1 MNNVLLMLGAIVAGI
16 LAALVAVP
24 MAIDWNGYRGVFEE
38 EASRLLGRDVRLGG
52 GVNVRVLPVPYV
64 RFEKLRIADTAS
76 TGGDPLFRAESVTMR
91 LSIAPLLR
99 GVLEAQSVELK
110 KPSLRLVVDGEGR
123 GNWASLSLKPGSLP
137 FVPADVTLQSVGIE
151 GGTMVFVSGTGK
163 ELAEFQGIDG
173 ELSADGFEGPF
184 KFKGNAAWYG
194 EQREIRFATSKPEA
208 DGSTKFRASVR
219 VPANQNSYSFDGRVL
234 DLKGRPH
241 LDGELTAKLPIAGAA
256 PAKVSVAG
264 KAPGEVDSNVFELKA
279 KVDGDLKGGKLT
291 DIALSLDR
299 VGDPQ
304 LITGEATAAWNEALR
319 FDMVLTTRSLNLDA
333 IGAEGSSK
341 DPLETARNSLN
352 VILAALPAEA
362 QTDARLKAERVT
374 LAGES
379 ITGVSLAMNRRD
391 AALEVKELRAI
402 LPGATKLDASGSIKR
417 EAKSDVKAD
426 TKSWAFAGPVMLR
439 GGNLSRFMSWARN
452 DTTIRLAAGTSS
464 GHYEG
469 PFMLDGQLAMSGG
482 NFALTRVVAEFADQ
496 PVTGEFRFT
505 SEGRRRV
512 EIVLQGQRIDAAQ
525 VWPGGFDLDRLRAF
539 LSGSPHDAAAG
550 SGKGTGTAGLYGLNP
565 DTTDVKAEV
574 RAGEFQANAT
584 TNLRDFTALFTV
596 ERGTLMV
603 PRVTFQTANGL
614 SVDLDGQVSGLTLVA
629 NAAGAAGATG
639 KTANVHKGVMRF
651 VVGAPGPAAMA
662 DLFTYLNWPQANR
675 PGDET
680 IASLGAVRLAGSATL
695 GERGANSTDIALDG
709 MIDGG
714 RVAGVGKLDQGLG
727 EWRTGAMD
735 LNATID
741 TPNIGRWLG
750 LAGVP
755 MKAQT
760 QGAMARPGQI
770 FVNAIGQPQGGLTT
784 LASVTSEDLSVAY
797 QGMVALPKD
806 GAMVADGAAGIAGR
820 DGADV
825 LALADLSFGQGG
837 FGVPL
842 QGQVEVKLAGKMLG
856 LTLTNMKAGATRISG
871 KASVELAKAG
881 DDAQALRKVSADLS
895 VDQATVPGLM
905 SVVSD
910 RRAQSQSKDGNQ
922 SLWPDQPL
930 VFTGLDHVQG
940 DVALT
945 IGRLGLDGTSML
957 TNVKAKLGLAPSAI
971 SINEIVGTGLGGS
984 LKAKFALM
992 KAPGGA
998 TLTGEGSLTDARLAA
1013 DMPISLT
1020 ATLTSQGLSA
1030 SGLVA
1035 ALKGQ
1040 GNATINGGQIKGIA
1054 PAGVA
1059 AAVEAVL
1066 ADKSPPTG
1074 EALGELLRDTL
1085 APTGLTLPQRK
1096 IPFALVNGVARIPV
1110 TAFDTLQGR
1119 AHVESMFDVNS
1130 GRYVTDW
1137 RIEAVAKPGVTG
1149 KLKASLPAVVVTMSG
1164 GLGNLAE
1171 ADRKMT
1177 MSAFEQELSLRKLER
1192 DAEELERIRK
1202 FDDDRRA
1209 KEDADRAAKIAAE
1222 AAAAAAAEAAAKA
1235 QSATPGSASGD
1246 AGERVIVVPMPIET
1260 IRPKTGET
1268 GANGTDGAASG
1279 GAGNAGQAASTPAPV
1294 PAEAAQVP
1302 QPTPAVR
1309 PPSQNSAARRRTPDA
1324 IPQPFQ
1330 NNF

>member
-1 MNNVLLMLGAIVAGI
+1 MNNVLLLLGAIVAGI

-38 EASRLLGRDVRLGG
+38 EASRLLGRDVRVGG
-52 GVNVRVLPVPYV
+52 AVNVRVLPVPYV

-208 DGSTKFRASVR
+208 DGATKFRASLR
-219 VPANQNSYSFDGRVL
+219 VPGNQNSYMFDGRVL

-241 LDGELTAKLPIAGAA
+241 LDGELSAKLPIAGAA
-256 PAKVSVAG
+256 PVA
-264 KAPGEVDSNVFELKA
+264 KAPAAGNGPNEADSNVFELKA
-279 KVDGDLKGGKLT
+279 KVEGDLKGGKLS
-291 DIALSLDR
+291 DIALSLDK

-304 LITGEATAAWNEALR
+304 LITGEATASWNEALR
-319 FDMVLTTRSLNLDA
+319 FDMALTTRSLNLDA

-352 VILAALPAEA
+352 VILATLPAEA

-374 LAGES
+374 LAGEAV
-379 ITGVSLAMNRRD
+379 TGVSIAMNRRD
-391 AALEVKELRAI
+391 SVLEVKELRAV
-402 LPGATKLDASGSIKR
+402 LPGATRLDASGGIKR
-417 EAKSDVKAD
+417 DAKSDA
-426 TKSWAFAGPVMLR
+426 KSWGFTGPVMLR

-452 DTTIRLAAGTSS
+452 DTTIRLAAGTPS

-512 EIVLQGQRIDAAQ
+512 EIVMQGQRIDAAQ

-539 LSGSPHDAAAG
+539 LSGSLSEAATTP
-550 SGKGTGTAGLYGLNP
+550 GKGTGSAGLYGLNP
-565 DTTDVKAEV
+565 DTTDVKAEI
-574 RAGEFQANAT
+574 RAGEFQANAS
-584 TNLRDFTALFTV
+584 TNLRDLTATFTV
-596 ERGTLMV
+596 ERGKLVV
-603 PRVTFQTANGL
+603 PRVTFQTAAGL

-629 NAAGAAGATG
+629 NAAGAAGKKAG
-639 KTANVHKGVMRF
+639 AHKGVMRF

-662 DLFTYLNWPQANR
+662 DLFTYLDWPQASR
-675 PGDET
+675 PSEAT

-695 GERGANSTDIALDG
+695 GERGAASTDIAIDG
-709 MIDGG
+709 TIDGG
-714 RVAGVGKLDQGLG
+714 RVVGVGKFDQGLG
-727 EWRTGAMD
+727 EWRMGAMD

-741 TPNIGRWLG
+741 TPSIGRWLG
-750 LAGVP
+750 FAGVTS
-755 MKAQT
+755 KAQA
-760 QGAMARPGQI
+760 QGALARPGQVFI
-770 FVNAIGQPQGGLTT
+770 NAIGQPQGGLTT
-784 LASVTSEDLSVAY
+784 LVSVTSEDLSVAY

-806 GAMVADGAAGIAGR
+806 GAIVAEGAAGIAAR

-825 LALADLSFGQGG
+825 LALADLSLGQGG
-837 FGVPL
+837 QGAPL
-842 QGQVEVKLAGKMLG
+842 QGQVEVKLAGNELA
-856 LTLTNMKAGATRISG
+856 LSLANMKAGTTRLSG
-871 KASVELAKAG
+871 KASVALPKAG
-881 DDAQALRKVSADLS
+881 EAPEAVRKVSADFRL
-895 VDQATVPGLM
+895 DQATVPGLM

-910 RRAQSQSKDGNQ
+910 RRQQSQSKDANL

-930 VFTGLDHVQG
+930 VFAGLEHMQG
-940 DVALT
+940 DVSLT

-957 TNVKAKLGLAPSAI
+957 TDAKARISLTPAAI
-971 SINEIVGTGLGGS
+971 RIDEITGMGLGGS
-984 LKAKFALM
+984 LKGKFALQ
-992 KAPGGA
+992 KTPGGA
-998 TLTGEGSLTDARLAA
+998 TLTGEGSLSDGRLAP
-1013 DMPISLT
+1013 DMPISLS

-1040 GNATINGGQIKGIA
+1040 GEATISGGQIKGVS

-1059 AAVEAVL
+1059 ATIDTVF

-1074 EALGELLRDTL
+1074 DALGDLLRDTL
-1085 APTGLTLPQRK
+1085 APTGLTLGARK
-1096 IPFALVNGVARIPV
+1096 MPFTIANGIAKTPV
-1110 TAFDTLQGR
+1110 TLFETPQGR

-1137 RIEAVAKPGVTG
+1137 RIEAAAKPGVTG
-1149 KLKASLPAVVVTMSG
+1149 KPKAPLPAVVVTLSG

-1192 DAEELERIRK
+1192 DGEELGRIRK
-1202 FDDDRRA
+1202 LDDERRA
-1209 KEDADRAAKIAAE
+1209 KEEADRAAKIAAE
-1222 AAAAAAAEAAAKA
+1222 AAANANGQA
-1235 QSATPGSASGD
+1235 QGD
-1246 AGERVIVVPMPIET
+1246 GGERMIVVPMPVEVP
-1260 IRPKTGET
+1260 RPQTGP
-1268 GANGTDGAASG
+1268 AAPDGT
-1279 GAGNAGQAASTPAPV
+1279 AGTAGQATSAQSPAAAPGEAAPV
-1294 PAEAAQVP
+1294 PKPSHV
-1302 QPTPAVR
+1302 VR
-1309 PPSQNSAARRRTPDA
+1309 PKQRAQNPIS
-1324 IPQPFQ
+1324 QPFQ